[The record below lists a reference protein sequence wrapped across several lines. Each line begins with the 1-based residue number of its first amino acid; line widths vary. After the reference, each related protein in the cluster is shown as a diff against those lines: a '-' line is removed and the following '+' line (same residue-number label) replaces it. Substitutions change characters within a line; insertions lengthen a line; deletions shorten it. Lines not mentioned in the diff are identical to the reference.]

1 MDRECS
7 TLTGVGL
14 KSVLPATEEGT
25 FSCVSMVWATHSFN
39 PFLVV
44 VRVVTDEVQRGE
56 ANIAPSI

>member
-14 KSVLPATEEGT
+14 ETMLSATEEGQ
-25 FSCVSMVWATHSFN
+25 FSSVLMVWATHPFN

-56 ANIAPSI
+56 ASITLSI